1 MPWMMQLLATDR
13 STKNTTRALI
23 VPMLILEDC
32 VLVGEKEEYELAGKS
47 EAPELFSPLG
57 RGSLSCA
64 TLYPYFGGKRL
75 LRNFRQVGLHQH
87 PQSRTA

>member
-47 EAPELFSPLG
+47 EAQLFSPLG
-57 RGSLSCA
+57 RGSLVRDS
-64 TLYPYFGGKRL
+64 LPLF
-75 LRNFRQVGLHQH
+75 
-87 PQSRTA
+87 